1 MDTVAATSLKR
12 GDFVQV
18 AGGIYEP
25 LLGFLH
31 RDQSGGTMPFVE
43 IDFSDGQ
50 NFTATE
56 MLSPDHML
64 FSAEGLYI
72 HDSNFKNKKSS
83 SNFMI
88 EQ

>member
-64 FSAEGLYI
+64 FSAEGLLRTYMI
-72 HDSNFKNKKSS
+72 QISKTKNRVQIS
-83 SNFMI
+83 
-88 EQ
+88 